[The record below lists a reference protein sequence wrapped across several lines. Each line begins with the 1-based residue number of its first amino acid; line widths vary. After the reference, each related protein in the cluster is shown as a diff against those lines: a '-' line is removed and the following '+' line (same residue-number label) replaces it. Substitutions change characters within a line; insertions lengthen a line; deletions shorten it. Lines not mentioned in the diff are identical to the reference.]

1 MTENSSCVLH
11 ACKIEANTSID
22 LSATEVSA
30 CLSDHDALTWVHL
43 DLTAKDCRAWLEREV
58 SYLDPILIDA
68 LTADETRPRLLEMEN
83 GVLLI
88 LRGINLNENTEPEDM
103 ISIRLWVDDSRIIS
117 LQRRPLKALRDIRGR
132 LSAGRGLGNS
142 GEFVTMLT
150 ARLFERMEPTF
161 SALDDR
167 LDRLEEEVIDSPTTD
182 TRQRITSIR
191 KEAILFRR
199 YIAPQK
205 DVLAHLRSCDQTWLK
220 LIDRRRLQESLD
232 HVTRYIEDLD
242 VIRERAQVVK
252 DELVNALS
260 DRINRNMYM
269 LSVIAAIFMP
279 LGFLTGLLG
288 INVGGIPGADNGG
301 AFYIFCGILVLI
313 IALQV
318 VFFKKLKWF

>member
-1 MTENSSCVLH
+1 MTDNNSCILH
-11 ACKIEANTSID
+11 ACQIEANTSTD
-22 LSATEVSA
+22 LTVEEVSA
-30 CLSDHDALTWVHL
+30 SLADENSLTWVHL
-43 DLTAKDCRAWLEREV
+43 DVTAEGCRDWLEREV
-58 SYLDPILIDA
+58 SYLDPILINA
-68 LTADETRPRLLEMEN
+68 LTADETRPRLLEMEK

-88 LRGINLNENTEPEDM
+88 LRGINLNDNAEPEDM
-103 ISIRLWVDDSRIIS
+103 ISIRLWIDGSRIIS
-117 LQRRPLKALRDIRGR
+117 LRRRRLKAVLDIRER
-132 LSAGRGLGNS
+132 LSVGRGPNSS

-150 ARLFERMEPTF
+150 GRLFERMEQTF
-161 SALDDR
+161 SDLDDR
-167 LDRLEEEVIDSPTTD
+167 LDLLEEEVIDSPTSD
-182 TRQRITSIR
+182 KRQCIAEIR

-205 DVLAHLRSCDQTWLK
+205 DVITHLRGCEQTWLK
-220 LIDRRRLQESLD
+220 LLDKRRLQESLD

-260 DRINRNMYM
+260 DRMNRNMYM

-288 INVGGIPGADNGG
+288 INVGGIPGSENGG
-301 AFYIFCGILVLI
+301 AFYIFCGILGLI